1 MTSLC
6 LAENFK
12 TRKTRKAFIKS
23 DASCLIN
30 WVSLDFF
37 RFVLSAKHDESSL
50 KAKAAKRW
58 AKGGGQEVEVEGI
71 FMFAS
76 LQNIKMMRE
85 IWQQTKHNKW
95 GNKRDGYRNGREGER
110 ESKKEGE
117 AQPVNELMVRGH
129 SMTWTEQITCY
140 KFDMLMTSLWE
151 IHLAD

>member
-1 MTSLC
+1 MPSR
-6 LAENFK
+6 EFQNE
-12 TRKTRKAFIKS
+12 RKTRKAFIKS

-30 WVSLDFF
+30 WVSLDFW
-37 RFVLSAKHDESSL
+37 FVLSGKHDESSL
-50 KAKAAKRW
+50 KAKAAKRLTE
-58 AKGGGQEVEVEGI
+58 GGGREGT

-117 AQPVNELMVRGH
+117 AQHGNELMARGH
-129 SMTWTEQITCY
+129 SMTWAALITCY